1 MLPLNGIRVA
11 EFCEVAAGPFC
22 GMLLADMGADVI
34 KVERPEGDSM
44 RQWPPVSAG
53 YSENFASVNRNKRS
67 VVFDLKQEADR
78 LAARSLALSCDVVI
92 ENYRPG
98 IMAQYSLDY
107 KSLAAE
113 RPNIIVVSMSAF
125 GQDGPR
131 SQEGGF
137 DLTLQAI
144 AGVMSVTGEPGGA
157 PVKCG
162 VPLCDFVTGLY
173 GAYAAVSALRKVQN
187 GERGGHIDV
196 PMMATTLAVAALQT
210 SEYFGTGNDP
220 KKLGSAHPRNAPYQ
234 AFQSAEGWFAM
245 AAGNNRLW
253 QRVCETVGK
262 PELEKDARFT
272 SPQLRAKN
280 QAELCELLNP
290 IFMKKPAAEWIEL
303 FSRAGVPCTP
313 INSYSQA
320 LTDAQVA
327 HLGLV
332 ESLDLP
338 SGTSTRTVGSPMRF
352 NGETFPIRRR
362 PPVLG
367 EHTAEILAE
376 LGIGKTDAEHV
387 RKLAAGSK
395 R

>member
-1 MLPLNGIRVA
+1 MLPLAGVRVA

-44 RQWPPVSAG
+44 RQWPPHSG
-53 YSENFASVNRNKRS
+53 GFSENFASVNRNKRS
-67 VVFDLKQEADR
+67 VTLNLKQEKDR
-78 LAARSLALSCDVVI
+78 LAARALALSSDIVI

-98 IMAQYSLDY
+98 VMAQYALDY

-113 RPNIIVVSMSAF
+113 KHDIIVVSMSAF

-173 GAYAAVSALRKVQN
+173 GAYAAVSALRKVQS
-187 GERGGHIDV
+187 GEGGGHIDV

-210 SEYFGTGNDP
+210 SEYFGTGKDP
-220 KKLGSAHPRNAPYQ
+220 RKLGSAHPRNAPYQ
-234 AFQSAEGWFAM
+234 AFRSAEGWFAM

-253 QRVCETVGK
+253 QRVCQTVGK
-262 PELEKDARFT
+262 PELEKDARFAT
-272 SPQLRAKN
+272 PQLRAKN
-280 QAELCELLNP
+280 QAALCELLDP
-290 IFMKKPAAEWIEL
+290 VLMSRPAAQWIEL
-303 FSRAGVPCTP
+303 FSQAGVPCTP

-320 LTDAQVA
+320 LSDTQVA

-332 ESLDLP
+332 ESLNLP
-338 SGTSTRTVGSPMRF
+338 SGTKTRTVGSPMRL
-352 NGETFPIRRR
+352 NGETFPIRRS
-362 PPVLG
+362 PPALG
-367 EHTAEILAE
+367 EHTAEVLAE
-376 LGIGKTDAEHV
+376 LGLGSAPVLK
-387 RKLAAGSK
+387 AAGAK

>member
-1 MLPLNGIRVA
+1 MLPLQGVRVA

-34 KVERPEGDSM
+34 KVERPEGDSL
-44 RQWPPVSAG
+44 RQWPPLSG
-53 YSENFASVNRNKRS
+53 GFSENFASVNRNKRS
-67 VVFDLKQEADR
+67 VTFDLKNENDR
-78 LAARSLALSCDVVI
+78 LAARALALSADIVI

-98 IMAQYSLDY
+98 IMAQYKLDY

-113 RPNIIVVSMSAF
+113 KPDIIVVSMSAF

-144 AGVMSVTGEPGGA
+144 AGVMSVTGEESGA

-173 GAYAAVSALRKVQN
+173 GAYAAVSALRKVQS
-187 GERGGHIDV
+187 GEGGGHIDA
-196 PMMATTLAVAALQT
+196 PMMSTTLAVAALQT
-210 SEYFGTGNDP
+210 SEYFGTGNNP

-234 AFQSAEGWFAM
+234 AFRAGEGWFAM

-253 QRVCETVGK
+253 QRVCETVGM
-262 PELEKDARFT
+262 PELEKDPRFA
-272 SPQLRAKN
+272 SPTLRAKN
-280 QAELCELLNP
+280 QRVLCELLDP
-290 IFMKKPAAEWIEL
+290 VFMSRPAADWIAR
-303 FSRAGVPCTP
+303 FSKAGVPCTP
-313 INSYSQA
+313 INGYAEA
-320 LTDAQVA
+320 LSDPQVA

-338 SGTSTRTVGSPMRF
+338 SGTKTRTVGSPMRF
-352 NGETFPIRRR
+352 NGKSFHIRRN
-362 PPVLG
+362 PPALG
-367 EHTAEILAE
+367 EHTAEVLAE
-376 LGIGKTDAEHV
+376 LGLGKNEPAL
-387 RKLAAGSK
+387 KAAGAK

>member
-34 KVERPEGDSM
+34 KIERPEGDSM
-44 RQWPPVSAG
+44 RQWPPLSGG

-67 VVFDLKQEADR
+67 VVFNLKQEVDR
-78 LAARSLALSCDVVI
+78 LAALALALSCDVVI

-98 IMAQYSLDY
+98 IMAQYALDY

-113 RPNIIVVSMSAF
+113 NPEIIVVSMSAF

-131 SQEGGF
+131 AQEGGF

-144 AGVMSVTGEPGGA
+144 AGVMSVTGEQGGV

-187 GERGGHIDV
+187 GEGGGHIDV

-210 SEYFGTGNDP
+210 SEYFGTGKDP

-253 QRVCETVGK
+253 QRVCETISK
-262 PELEKDARFT
+262 PELEKDARFA

-280 QAELCELLNP
+280 QIALCELLNP
-290 IFMKKPAAEWIEL
+290 IFMTKPAVEWIEL
-303 FSRAGVPCTP
+303 FSRAGVPSTP
-313 INSYSQA
+313 INNYSQA
-320 LTDAQVA
+320 LSDPQVV
-327 HLGLV
+327 HLGLG
-332 ESLDLP
+332 ESISLP
-338 SGTSTRTVGSPMRF
+338 SGTQTRTVGSPMRF
-352 NGETFPIRRR
+352 NGEKFPIRRS
-362 PPVLG
+362 PPGLG

-376 LGIGKTDAEHV
+376 LDLDKNEPVLKQATGA
-387 RKLAAGSK
+387 K

>member
-1 MLPLNGIRVA
+1 MLPLEGVRVA

-34 KVERPEGDSM
+34 KVERPEGDGM
-44 RQWPPVSAG
+44 RQWPPAPSG

-67 VVFDLKQEADR
+67 IVFDLKQESDR
-78 LAARSLALSCDVVI
+78 LAARALALSCDIVI

-98 IMAQYSLDY
+98 TMARYSLDY
-107 KSLAAE
+107 QSLAAE
-113 RPNIIVVSMSAF
+113 KPDIIMVSMSAF

-131 SQEGGF
+131 AQEGGF

-157 PVKCG
+157 PIKCG

-173 GAYAAVSALRKVQN
+173 GAYAAVSVLRRVN
-187 GERGGHIDV
+187 DGGAGGHIDV
-196 PMMATTLAVAALQT
+196 PMMATTLAIAALQT
-210 SEYFGTGNDP
+210 SEYFGTGSDP

-234 AFQSAEGWFAM
+234 AFRSAEGWFAM

-253 QRVCETVGK
+253 QRVCDVVAT
-262 PELEKDARFT
+262 PELKDDPRFA

-280 QAELCELLNP
+280 QAALCELLDP
-290 IFMKKPAAEWIEL
+290 IFMSRPAARWIEL
-303 FSRAGVPCTP
+303 FSEAGVPSTP

-320 LTDAQVA
+320 LADPQVL

-332 ESLDLP
+332 EPLNLP
-338 SGTSTRTVGSPMRF
+338 SGVKTRTVGSPVRL
-352 NGETFPIRRR
+352 NGEIFPIRRS
-362 PPVLG
+362 PPGLG
-367 EHTAEILAE
+367 EHTAEVRAE
-376 LGIGKTDAEHV
+376 LARESGAGR
-387 RKLAAGSK
+387 RKQSSGPK
-395 R
+395 Q